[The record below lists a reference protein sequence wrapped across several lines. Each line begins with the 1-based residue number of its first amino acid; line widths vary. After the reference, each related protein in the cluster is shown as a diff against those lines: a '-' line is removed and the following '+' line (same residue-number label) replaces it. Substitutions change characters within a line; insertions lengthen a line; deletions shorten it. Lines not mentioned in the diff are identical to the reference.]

1 MSREKAIAAWGEMCR
16 NSWDDEKR
24 NYEET
29 FEEEGDAADIETD
42 DLEEH
47 AYKNMRQLD
56 DYLYAEVTFVSIIN
70 PSNMFVC

>member
-1 MSREKAIAAWGEMCR
+1 MSREKAIEAWGEMCA

-24 NYEET
+24 HYEET

-56 DYLYAEVTFVSIIN
+56 DYLYAEVTFDIVQPIY
-70 PSNMFVC
+70 